1 MPERTYFQD
10 DDITVTSARFI
21 KGTRVYPISSI
32 LSVDVFVHEQKVH
45 EQEASKWYYGVAL
58 GFGILGIGI
67 VAPSPLLVVG
77 PLVALVSLLIAGFE
91 PGSVVKKITHTI
103 RLKGNAE
110 TSVVFSDETL
120 SDAFSSAIH
129 QAMID
134 AVSGTS
140 SGATVAQELAE
151 LAALRDAGILDSA
164 DWDRARDMFLGKR
177 PDAQRAI
184 AEELRQ
190 LHELF
195 KSGVLT
201 ESEFNL
207 KKWDVLA
214 RTS

>member
-10 DDITVTSARFI
+10 GDITVTSARFI
-21 KGTRVYPISSI
+21 EGTRVYPISSI
-32 LSVDVFVHEQKVH
+32 LSVDVFVHEQRT
-45 EQEASKWYYGVAL
+45 SKWYYGVAL
-58 GFGILGIGI
+58 GFAMFAVGI
-67 VAPSPLLVVG
+67 VAPSLLLIVG
-77 PLVALVSLLIAGFE
+77 LLVALVCMLIAGFD

-134 AVSGTS
+134 AASGTS

-177 PDAQRAI
+177 PDAQRII

-214 RTS
+214 RTG